1 MSQTSL
7 TEEEDGYVPHR
18 ERAAYDE
25 IRPLSVRMRDSVRA
39 QLDVL
44 AQLNS
49 RSVTEETRLALEH
62 WVERAKTDSSLK
74 ERADRVRA
82 DIDREADNRRKTIER
97 EVAARRS
104 AIAAVLGSED
114 AAEEAEA
121 DHAQE
126 SAEEAG
132 EAEALTTDEKPAV
145 EAAESNADEKAPA
158 KPAKSATRRGGTSTN

>member
-7 TEEEDGYVPHR
+7 TEEEDDYAPDRGA
-18 ERAAYDE
+18 AAYDE

-62 WVERAKTDSSLK
+62 WVERAKTDSTLK

-97 EVAARRS
+97 EVAARRN

-114 AAEEAEA
+114 VTEEAEVVEA
-121 DHAQE
+121 PELSEAA
-126 SAEEAG
+126 AEDEAP
-132 EAEALTTDEKPAV
+132 TTDETPAV
-145 EAAESNADEKAPA
+145 DAAESSPEETAPA
-158 KPAKSATRRGGTSTN
+158 KPAKSTRRGAASTS